1 MTVLL
6 CGYREHSGLE
16 VSNRRWSDGGF
27 VNGSVLG
34 GVEEV
39 EGGDVAGMRKK
50 EDDESEGRRLDLH
63 RM

>member
-1 MTVLL
+1 MLL
-6 CGYREHSGLE
+6 CDYREHSGLE
-16 VSNRRWSDGGF
+16 VLNRRWSDGGF

-39 EGGDVAGMRKK
+39 EGGGIASRRKK
-50 EDDESEGRRLDLH
+50 EDDESEGRRLELH